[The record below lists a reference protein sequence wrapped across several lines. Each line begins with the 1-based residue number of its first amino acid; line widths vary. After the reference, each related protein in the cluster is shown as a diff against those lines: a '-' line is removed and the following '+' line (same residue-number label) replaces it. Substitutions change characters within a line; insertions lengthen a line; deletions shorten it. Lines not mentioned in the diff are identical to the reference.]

1 LSVNPNSSDD
11 DDDGISIFQIRKIIA
26 GIIATG
32 LSTVIVE
39 IVDQFR
45 RAGGQIRSSFVTIG
59 STIQDGGAAIAST
72 LLEDVL
78 AIPFEAIESVT
89 ASAGPLAPLVA
100 PIAWALSAAV
110 VGGVVWGIWRFL
122 GWL

>member
-1 LSVNPNSSDD
+1 LSVDPNSSDD

-59 STIQDGGAAIAST
+59 STIRDGGAAIAST

>member
-1 LSVNPNSSDD
+1 MVNPSSGETEEDD
-11 DDDGISIFQIRKIIA
+11 FDPRKIIA

-45 RAGGQIRSSFVTIG
+45 RAGGQIRSSFVNVG
-59 STIQDGGAAIAST
+59 DTIQNQASVVAYYLT
-72 LLEDVL
+72 EDVL
-78 AIPFEAIESVT
+78 AVPFEAIESV
-89 ASAGPLAPLVA
+89 AESAGPLAPLVA
-100 PIAWALSAAV
+100 PITWALAAAV

>member
-1 LSVNPNSSDD
+1 LSVNPSSSDD
-11 DDDGISIFQIRKIIA
+11 DDDSFNPRKIIA

-45 RAGGQIRSSFVTIG
+45 TAGGQLRSSFVTIG
-59 STIQDGGAAIAST
+59 SIIQDGGATIAST

-78 AIPFEAIESVT
+78 AIPFEAVESVT

-100 PIAWALSAAV
+100 PAAWALSAAM